1 MDFPRYVIFQNN
13 IKLDLTKFQAITFED
28 IKKTS
33 SGTNNVEEMA
43 KERIDR
49 NVWAIKLLQKAHV
62 SYKKRDNKIW
72 NHIEFEVGDLM
83 WLNMWKF

>member
-1 MDFPRYVIFQNN
+1 VIFQNN

-49 NVWAIKLLQKAHV
+49 NV
-62 SYKKRDNKIW
+62 
-72 NHIEFEVGDLM
+72 
-83 WLNMWKF
+83 

>member
-1 MDFPRYVIFQNN
+1 
-13 IKLDLTKFQAITFED
+13 
-28 IKKTS
+28 
-33 SGTNNVEEMA
+33 MA

-62 SYKKRDNKIW
+62 SHKKQDNKIW